1 MSEKKTI
8 LIFIGHYLPGTKSGG
23 ILRSVENMINLLGKN
38 YKFKIITRNKD
49 INSSKSYEN
58 ISSGE
63 WTKVGNAEVLY
74 MNENDSNFNNLVKII
89 NNIKHDFFFIN
100 SFFDKL
106 SIKIIFGSR
115 IGRLDSVKN
124 IIISPRGE
132 FAWASFKLRLFRK
145 FFYVI
150 FSRIFGFYSKL
161 IWHVSSKYEMR
172 DLVRIMNIKK
182 DNIKI
187 AMDLPKIDL
196 EREFLNENENFSEK
210 KLKIIFL
217 SRISEE
223 KNLDIA
229 IRMLSRVKSNI
240 VFDIYGDVDSKSYW
254 RRCQD
259 LLNKLPDNIEYNY
272 YGFVKNDEVL
282 NIFSKYDLFLFP
294 TGGENYGHV
303 IAESISVGTKVLI
316 SKNTPWL
323 ELENDNI
330 GWDLSLDNE
339 DNFINTI
346 ENEARTSLTE
356 RIKHRKIARQ
366 MFSKRFKNS
375 NSLSDNIN
383 LFSN

>member
-1 MSEKKTI
+1 
-8 LIFIGHYLPGTKSGG
+8 
-23 ILRSVENMINLLGKN
+23 
-38 YKFKIITRNKD
+38 
-49 INSSKSYEN
+49 
-58 ISSGE
+58 
-63 WTKVGNAEVLY
+63 
-74 MNENDSNFNNLVKII
+74 
-89 NNIKHDFFFIN
+89 
-100 SFFDKL
+100 
-106 SIKIIFGSR
+106 
-115 IGRLDSVKN
+115 
-124 IIISPRGE
+124 
-132 FAWASFKLRLFRK
+132 
-145 FFYVI
+145 
-150 FSRIFGFYSKL
+150 
-161 IWHVSSKYEMR
+161 
-172 DLVRIMNIKK
+172 
-182 DNIKI
+182 
-187 AMDLPKIDL
+187 
-196 EREFLNENENFSEK
+196 
-210 KLKIIFL
+210 
-217 SRISEE
+217 
-223 KNLDIA
+223 
-229 IRMLSRVKSNI
+229 MLSRVKSNI